1 MKKHIIAFLASVLT
15 ALPVMAQVNKEIQLH
30 MPQKAGGGSAA
41 QATILAKE
49 LGERGWKVDFK
60 MIGNCA
66 QVRDQV
72 LNSKKPLLTQWE
84 NEYHLDAK
92 NPCFLS
98 ERPNQF
104 LSLANVSHWY
114 MCGRVGG
121 EQPKKH
127 GIYTVAKQYSAPD
140 EAFLKKLGTTLGVEF
155 RMIHYSNQGDI
166 RKAWEAKEIDLVYS
180 AMGNV
185 LENEGRASC
194 FYTTHPRPA
203 NKAVPFTKVIDS
215 PAANK
220 AVVLYWTV
228 NDAMD
233 PAIKAALQ
241 KDVQEIV
248 RGPAYTKWMAD
259 AKRETKFFSD
269 PLASQLE
276 IFSQSLKAMRP

>member
-1 MKKHIIAFLASVLT
+1 MKKHVIAFLVSVLT
-15 ALPVMAQVNKEIQLH
+15 ALPVMAQVNKEIQLY

-72 LNSKKPLLTQWE
+72 LNSKKALLTQWE

-121 EQPKKH
+121 EQLKKH

-155 RMIHYSNQGDI
+155 RMIHYNNIADI
-166 RKAWEAKEIDLVYS
+166 RKAWEAKEVDLVYS
-180 AMGNV
+180 GLGNI

-215 PAANK
+215 PVGSK

-233 PAIKAALQ
+233 TVTKAALQ

-248 RGPAYTKWMAD
+248 RGPAYTKWMTD

-269 PLASQLE
+269 PIASQLE
-276 IFSQSLKAMRP
+276 LFSQSLKAMRP